1 MKTATCLA
9 LIAVGAILTFAVT
22 THPSFLNL
30 QVAGVVIMLTGAAGL
45 FLPKPS
51 QGWLHRRTIL
61 RRGPRGLAGGH
72 VEETRYPPY
81 VMLNPG
87 AEDNG
92 HNGLQPGDLTAAEP
106 AEATES
112 ADPAD
117 PGQGTAPIG
126 HLPADDLAEDLTA
139 EPTDPERPGTPVSE
153 VVEEYI
159 DE

>member
-9 LIAVGAILTFAVT
+9 LIAIGAILTFAVT
-22 THPSFLNL
+22 TSPSFLNL
-30 QVAGVVIMLTGAAGL
+30 QVAGIVIMLTGAAGL

-51 QGWLHRRTIL
+51 QGWLHRRTIR
-61 RRGPRGLAGGH
+61 RRGPRGRVADH

-87 AEDNG
+87 AEGSG
-92 HNGLQPGDLTAAEP
+92 HNGLQPGDLTAAEA
-106 AEATES
+106 AE
-112 ADPAD
+112 
-117 PGQGTAPIG
+117 PGQETAPIG
-126 HLPADDLAEDLTA
+126 GLPADDVAEDLMA
-139 EPTDPERPGTPVSE
+139 EPVDPERPGTPVSE

>member
-51 QGWLHRRTIL
+51 QGWRHRRTIL
-61 RRGPRGLAGGH
+61 RRGPRGRVAGR

-92 HNGLQPGDLTAAEP
+92 HNGLQPGDLTAAEAAEP
-106 AEATES
+106 AE
-112 ADPAD
+112 
-117 PGQGTAPIG
+117 PGQETAPIG

-139 EPTDPERPGTPVSE
+139 DPAGPEQPGTPVSE